1 MKLTAAPKNIESVVD
16 IASIVTELPKNK
28 RFLFRGQTVNEPPL
42 PRFAREVLK
51 RNLSSEEVYK
61 IERQMLDRVKRES
74 LPFLQGLPQ
83 PETDFDWLSIA
94 QHHGLPTRLLDW
106 TASALAAL
114 WFAVSPQPKK
124 KTKEGVVWILEVEP
138 GNEKRPESNESPFEL
153 RRTYIFQPFHI
164 DRRIVAQAGWFSI
177 HRYAEEKGKFYG
189 LDNIRTYKPH
199 LKRHPVPSN
208 KFADL
213 RDELRILGITEASLF
228 PDLSGLCAEIQ
239 AETLRTFRPP
249 TTI

>member
-1 MKLTAAPKNIESVVD
+1 MATVD
-16 IASIVTELPKNK
+16 PWCQS
-28 RFLFRGQTVNEPPL
+28 RGYGV
-42 PRFAREVLK
+42 
-51 RNLSSEEVYK
+51 
-61 IERQMLDRVKRES
+61 
-74 LPFLQGLPQ
+74 
-83 PETDFDWLSIA
+83 
-94 QHHGLPTRLLDW
+94 
-106 TASALAAL
+106 

-177 HRYAEEKGKFYG
+177 HRYAEEKGKFYA